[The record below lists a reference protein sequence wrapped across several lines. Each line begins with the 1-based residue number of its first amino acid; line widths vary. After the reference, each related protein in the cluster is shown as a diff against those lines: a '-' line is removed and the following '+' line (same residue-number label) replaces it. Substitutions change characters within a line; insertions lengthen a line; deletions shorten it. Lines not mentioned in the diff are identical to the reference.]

1 MTFVDFYSHCR
12 LCKYIDLDDSEDPCD
27 ECLANPVN
35 MNSERPIHYEPST
48 KAIAREAT
56 RETKQMLE
64 NYLQEDRKATKEA
77 RRRIEDYI
85 AKKRRGDESKNED
98 SI

>member
-1 MTFVDFYSHCR
+1 MTFVDFYSNCK

-48 KAIAREAT
+48 KALARAAN
-56 RETKQMLE
+56 RQSKQMLE
-64 NYLQEDRKATKEA
+64 NYLQEEEA
-77 RRRIEDYI
+77 KLRLSAGRLYRE
-85 AKKRRGDESKNED
+85 E
-98 SI
+98 

>member
-1 MTFVDFYSHCR
+1 
-12 LCKYIDLDDSEDPCD
+12 
-27 ECLANPVN
+27 
-35 MNSERPIHYEPST
+35 
-48 KAIAREAT
+48 
-56 RETKQMLE
+56 MLE

-85 AKKRRGDESKNED
+85 AKKRRGDESQNED